1 MITCFTHLK
10 NVATCPKVL
19 AYEQDLERLG
29 GHVCG
34 IPRSGRLQPEKSAF
48 GVPVPP
54 PLNPHGVLQLCL
66 LGSPTFQDTPHE
78 QSLWDRRV
86 SPPKL
91 VECAYRHKLI
101 ESWGQHLLTY
111 EGTCHAIEETW
122 SIQSRMRGRVVDGLR
137 FARDTVLQLKEQG
150 TRPKSPKL
158 KGRRAKEDAKILEQ
172 AIMLV
177 TELDDEDYRHLKWD
191 QKTRPFA
198 RSPLD
203 HLSSQVRRN
212 SKAYEGLLWN
222 MRESFREYGPNEG
235 GKRYPDQ
242 AMFYAMAEVLI
253 HVGVKD
259 TTTTDSLARTIQKAL
274 WSLEHPAQRGK
285 TVKIPPA

>member
-1 MITCFTHLK
+1 MTSRFKHLK

-29 GHVCG
+29 VHVCR
-34 IPRSGRLQPEKSAF
+34 IPRSGLLQPEKSAF

-91 VECAYRHKLI
+91 VECAYRHNLI

-111 EGTCHAIEETW
+111 EDTCRAIEDTW
-122 SIQSRMRGRVVDGLR
+122 SIQSRMRGSVVDGLR
-137 FARDTVLQLKEQG
+137 FARDTLLQLKEQG
-150 TRPKSPKL
+150 IRPKSPKL
-158 KGRRAKEDAKILEQ
+158 KGLRAKEFTRILEQ
-172 AIMLV
+172 AIMIA

-191 QKTRPFA
+191 PKTRPFA

-212 SKAYEGLLWN
+212 SQAYEVLLWD
-222 MRESFREYGPNEG
+222 MRDSFRKSGPNEG
-235 GKRYPDQ
+235 EALPGSSN
-242 AMFYAMAEVLI
+242 VLC
-253 HVGVKD
+253 HG
-259 TTTTDSLARTIQKAL
+259 
-274 WSLEHPAQRGK
+274 
-285 TVKIPPA
+285 